1 MFWNYLTII
10 YICWETSTDMKTHI
24 IALFLLIG
32 GALNLFGENLHN
44 FFNRY
49 NFSFITE
56 DTGLPHNFINDIYK
70 DTQGY
75 GYVADGIFQNWDE
88 VYAHTNENGKLVQSN
103 AQPGDIRFKDL
114 NHDGVLDEN
123 DKTWIGNPYPDLM
136 VGLNLGFSYKN
147 IDFTANFYGTF
158 GNDIFNKTKGLYS
171 GVSGQNVWAGT
182 LQKAW
187 HGEGTS
193 NDIPRLSYND
203 LNQNYTR
210 VSSFFVEDG
219 SYMRCKLLQV
229 GYTLP
234 KKWLNGTELR
244 LSLSAQ
250 NPFTITSYS
259 GMDPERPQI
268 GKDGSVIETGI
279 DGIAY
284 PNPRTFL
291 FGIDLRF

>member
-1 MFWNYLTII
+1 MISRF
-10 YICWETSTDMKTHI
+10 
-24 IALFLLIG
+24 
-32 GALNLFGENLHN
+32 
-44 FFNRY
+44 
-49 NFSFITE
+49 
-56 DTGLPHNFINDIYK
+56 
-70 DTQGY
+70 Y

-219 SYMRCKLLQV
+219 SYMRCKL
-229 GYTLP
+229 
-234 KKWLNGTELR
+234 
-244 LSLSAQ
+244 
-250 NPFTITSYS
+250 
-259 GMDPERPQI
+259 
-268 GKDGSVIETGI
+268 
-279 DGIAY
+279 
-284 PNPRTFL
+284 
-291 FGIDLRF
+291 